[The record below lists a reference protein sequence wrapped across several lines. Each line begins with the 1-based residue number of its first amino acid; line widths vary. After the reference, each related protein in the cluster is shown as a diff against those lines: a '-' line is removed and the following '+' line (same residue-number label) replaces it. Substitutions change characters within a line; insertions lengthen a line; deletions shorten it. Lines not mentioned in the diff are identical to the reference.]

1 MKLSKINEIEIHDIF
16 NKLNAKEIVSHHEKV
31 KKNSIF
37 IALKGS
43 NYDGREFFN
52 EAINNGAILII
63 YDKKKCIWNK
73 SKKIQN
79 IGILN
84 LKEKLGS
91 ILSLFYKNHKRKIKI
106 IGVTGTNGKT
116 SVTHFLAE
124 SFNALGKKVGLI
136 GTIGSGIFP
145 KLRSSSLTTPNPFA
159 LQKKN

>member
-1 MKLSKINEIEIHDIF
+1 MTKNVLGIKAKKLK
-16 NKLNAKEIVSHHEKV
+16 
-31 KKNSIF
+31 
-37 IALKGS
+37 
-43 NYDGREFFN
+43 
-52 EAINNGAILII
+52 
-63 YDKKKCIWNK
+63 
-73 SKKIQN
+73 N

-124 SFNALGKKVGLI
+124 SLNALGKKVGLI

-145 KLRSSSLTTPNPFA
+145 N
-159 LQKKN
+159 